1 MHHVLTVGEIYDKAI
16 DLCLRNA
23 GKIALSIGVFS
34 LVGDAINV
42 IVGRAGADALLKNMH
57 LRVHAT
63 TATSG
68 WLVALGDVGG
78 FVVFP
83 IVEAA
88 LFVLFDHALRDEQI
102 SLRQCFSIPF
112 RRAVN
117 VIVAS
122 FLAAIYSS
130 APAGVVVIAYL
141 IAVGVTQNDAVIVVG
156 GLISLAIIAWLTGL
170 LAVGVAVGF
179 ARVALD
185 GDRVIRSLR
194 FGVVTAFSKANRRRA
209 LGVGVPLALLLLIGN
224 FGGYYAGI
232 IVFGWTGLDAANVVV
247 QSIGDVASWSV
258 TAAVATI
265 YYRNLTASIAP
276 AA

>member
-88 LFVLFDHALRDEQI
+88 LFVLFDHALRD
-102 SLRQCFSIPF
+102 
-112 RRAVN
+112 
-117 VIVAS
+117 
-122 FLAAIYSS
+122 
-130 APAGVVVIAYL
+130 
-141 IAVGVTQNDAVIVVG
+141 
-156 GLISLAIIAWLTGL
+156 
-170 LAVGVAVGF
+170 
-179 ARVALD
+179 
-185 GDRVIRSLR
+185 
-194 FGVVTAFSKANRRRA
+194 
-209 LGVGVPLALLLLIGN
+209 
-224 FGGYYAGI
+224 
-232 IVFGWTGLDAANVVV
+232 
-247 QSIGDVASWSV
+247 
-258 TAAVATI
+258 
-265 YYRNLTASIAP
+265 
-276 AA
+276 